1 MKNMKQMLLDGF
13 KNNVAKSMEV
23 MAIKSGEIA
32 METSCSLFNYETK
45 IPCELLLKNNK

>member
-1 MKNMKQMLLDGF
+1 MLLDGF

>member
-1 MKNMKQMLLDGF
+1 MLLDGF

-32 METSCSLFNYETK
+32 METSCGFLLYEPT
-45 IPCELLLKNNK
+45 IPEELLKLNKN